1 MLGGAWGKVTE
12 LLFANVWAARW
23 FSFLGFM
30 SPSPN
35 FCDMWPA
42 KSKKTTFHCF
52 SSMEFQFRPW
62 VRRAASRARPSGFEV
77 EATIL
82 KKSRSDS
89 EVLKIGGRGVD
100 GFQTKILCFHGYFS
114 NEPPVFRPHVKH
126 VAPKKQKLSQPK
138 TLFSKTDHTP
148 NSSLLCVTPALQT
161 PHPPLLSNRIQPE
174 IGSLRIPL
182 CVRCL

>member
-1 MLGGAWGKVTE
+1 VLLGGAWGKVTE

-30 SPSPN
+30 SCLHRIFVTCGQQSQ
-35 FCDMWPA
+35 
-42 KSKKTTFHCF
+42 KKQRF
-52 SSMEFQFRPW
+52 SSSSGLGCAERQGHP
-62 VRRAASRARPSGFEV
+62 GFEV

-148 NSSLLCVTPALQT
+148 NSSLLCVTPALPSPPPPFQPNSTRNRFT
-161 PHPPLLSNRIQPE
+161 PHPSVCPLFVTQK
-174 IGSLRIPL
+174 
-182 CVRCL
+182 